1 MKKMSQKQKNRNNVI
16 SEKRMAKAKKR
27 KPHLKRIAESMRKI
41 NLSYRRIER
50 ANSKAIKLSK
60 QAQVAKAQGPA
71 L

>member
-50 ANSKAIKLSK
+50 ANRKAIKLSK
-60 QAQVAKAQGPA
+60 HAQVAKAQGPA

>member
-1 MKKMSQKQKNRNNVI
+1 MKRMSQKQKNRNNVI
-16 SEKRMAKAKKR
+16 SAKRMAKNKRR

-50 ANSKAIKLSK
+50 ANRKAIKLSK

>member
-41 NLSYRRIER
+41 NLSYKRIER
-50 ANSKAIKLSK
+50 ANRKAIKLSK

>member
-1 MKKMSQKQKNRNNVI
+1 
-16 SEKRMAKAKKR
+16 MAKAKKR

-50 ANSKAIKLSK
+50 ANRKAIKLSK

>member
-1 MKKMSQKQKNRNNVI
+1 MKRMSQKQKNRNNVI
-16 SEKRMAKAKKR
+16 SEKRMTKAKKR

-50 ANSKAIKLSK
+50 ANRKAIKLAK
-60 QAQVAKAQGPA
+60 QSQATKSQGLA